1 MHVMTDLKKFHE
13 TLNRYSP
20 DAPLARQE
28 AGEAFHNLTGFMSL
42 LIKINEREKIVS
54 FDLSECGVSHD

>member
-1 MHVMTDLKKFHE
+1 MNDLKKFHQ
-13 TLNRYSP
+13 TLNQYSP
-20 DAPLARQE
+20 DEPLTQQE

-54 FDLSECGVSHD
+54 FDQQKSGADHD